1 MTFVRRLFK
10 DGNALTEGLFLAAFS
25 CYLIFFYLQTT
36 TFAMNVPGLIY
47 SVVRA
52 VLLGCALYRLY
63 IWRGELNP
71 VTAAVL
77 AAFSG
82 LGLFYFISRGDLMV
96 LDAALMTA
104 AAYKVS
110 FKRIGIIYVFTGLFI
125 SLLALVCSQTGVIT
139 DYTFLT
145 NYGENDRIRHSLG
158 IIYPTD
164 CFAHIFYIAVIYF
177 IIRWKRI
184 TYAEIIGAGAVFAV
198 FFRLTS
204 ARADL
209 AGALLMLL
217 LVLVMKLTGYKGIK
231 VNDKLRTA
239 GARVFT
245 CILMPVCAVF
255 ILAVTY
261 LYDSSNSFMYV
272 LDSRMSYR
280 LSLGKTGLDLYGFKL
295 LGSPNFAEN
304 GNANGGIR
312 NYTYVFYD
320 SAYIKYLFK
329 YGLLLLAVLFVVYAL
344 IGLRLYSSKMFYAM
358 VFISVIALTYIIEHH
373 MLELSYNI
381 TLLLLTAD
389 ISTILQSSPYIN
401 NKKSNGIIT
410 KTD

>member
-1 MTFVRRLFK
+1 
-10 DGNALTEGLFLAAFS
+10 
-25 CYLIFFYLQTT
+25 
-36 TFAMNVPGLIY
+36 
-47 SVVRA
+47 
-52 VLLGCALYRLY
+52 
-63 IWRGELNP
+63 
-71 VTAAVL
+71 
-77 AAFSG
+77 
-82 LGLFYFISRGDLMV
+82 MV

-239 GARVFT
+239 GARVFS

-280 LSLGKTGLDLYGFKL
+280 LSLGKTGPDLYGFKL

-358 VFISVIALTYIIEHH
+358 VFISVITLTYIIEHH